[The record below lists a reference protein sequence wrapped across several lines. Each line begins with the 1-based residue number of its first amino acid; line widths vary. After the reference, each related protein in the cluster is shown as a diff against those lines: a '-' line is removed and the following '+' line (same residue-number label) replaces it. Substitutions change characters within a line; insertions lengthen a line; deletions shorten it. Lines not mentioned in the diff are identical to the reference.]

1 MGPLKPIVL
10 LLLLLLLDADP
21 SNMPSIAKPRDER
34 KLRKR
39 HESLRIHFM
48 WLGHMSERGCVEHLR
63 RRSRRTRDDGSLK
76 FMTLRNGSGCR
87 EVPTTALDCSS

>member
-1 MGPLKPIVL
+1 MREPALGPLKPIV
-10 LLLLLLLDADP
+10 LLLLLDADP

-34 KLRKR
+34 KLKKR
-39 HESLRIHFM
+39 HEGLTFHFM
-48 WLGHMSERGCVEHLR
+48 WLGCAEHLR

-76 FMTLRNGSGCR
+76 FMTLRNGSGCS